1 MVYLYNM
8 ISIKMSDEYGN
19 IYCFSN
25 PSMPGIV
32 KIGMTMRTPEE
43 RAKELYTTGVA
54 LPFKIEFAKKV
65 NNPSQKERELH
76 ILLEDYYERPNS
88 RREFFHVSPEK
99 VHKFFNIIDGEMWVE
114 TSVEEDEPRPPIA
127 KGCRDMAKCFITG
140 QRIRHSCRKTDT
152 EPWIGIYDSSKNGII
167 YDGTLYTS
175 ISTFASNHY
184 VVERPDRTS
193 QVNGWDECECELDGN
208 WISTFNLPG

>member
-1 MVYLYNM
+1 
-8 ISIKMSDEYGN
+8 MSDEYGY

-25 PSMPGIV
+25 PSMKGIV

-43 RAKELYTTGVA
+43 RKKQLYTTGVA

-65 NNPSQKERELH
+65 YNPFQKEKDLH
-76 ILLEDYYERPNS
+76 ILLEDYYERLP

-114 TSVEEDEPRPPIA
+114 TSEEEVQEEDEDVVRPPIV
-127 KGCRDMAKCFITG
+127 KGCRDMAKCFING
-140 QRIRHSCRKTDT
+140 QRIRHSCRKTNT

-184 VVERPDRTS
+184 ATERPERTS
-193 QVNGWDECECELDGN
+193 QVNGWDECECEVDGN

>member
-1 MVYLYNM
+1 
-8 ISIKMSDEYGN
+8 MSDEYGN

-65 NNPSQKERELH
+65 NNPSQKEKDLH
-76 ILLEDYYERPNS
+76 ILLEDYHERPNS

-99 VHKFFNIIDGEMWVE
+99 VYKFFNIIDGEMWIE
-114 TSVEEDEPRPPIA
+114 TPEEEVRPPIV
-127 KGCRDMAKCFITG
+127 KGCRDMAKCFING

-152 EPWIGIYDSSKNGII
+152 EPWIGIYDSSKDVIV
-167 YDGTLYTS
+167 YDGILYTS

-184 VVERPDRTS
+184 AAERPDRTS
-193 QVNGWDECECELDGN
+193 QVNGWDECECEVDGN

>member
-1 MVYLYNM
+1 MFIVLFDTRYIKFDGMIYLYSV
-8 ISIKMSDEYGN
+8 ISIKMSDEYGY

-25 PSMPGIV
+25 SSMQGIV

-65 NNPSQKERELH
+65 CNPSQKEKDLH
-76 ILLEDYYERPNS
+76 ILLEEYYDRPNS
-88 RREFFHVSPEK
+88 RREFFVVSPKK
-99 VHKFFNIIDGEMWVE
+99 VHKFFNIIDGEMWIE
-114 TSVEEDEPRPPIA
+114 THEDKDKEDVKR
-127 KGCRDMAKCFITG
+127 CRDMAKCFING

-184 VVERPDRTS
+184 VLT
-193 QVNGWDECECELDGN
+193 EL
-208 WISTFNLPG
+208 PK